1 MKRYDLRH
9 LSSRCVP
16 RIFELVNSSQKDEVS
31 IFIFETTED
40 EKLQTIIKNLKREGH
55 EVMNSLRFNEA
66 DWTIVV
72 KAFVNEPKVSNPLFD
87 AFEKYGVEL
96 KTLDRQSAVLCV
108 GTHFAKDNEILA
120 RELCEWEKE
129 LICMSAQEDG
139 NLKKT
144 ALKYVKY
151 EVGSE
156 GGVLALI
163 AKTLL
168 KDAQIP
174 QDVKNYLDELDEGY
188 LSAESN
194 VGEEETEEIKKAVD
208 AADTL
213 SLLFGCDLYHH
224 PDADLIAALTAL
236 ISRFKSLRISVLD
249 EIELK
254 AKPKTLLPP
263 PLDELKSFDGTIV
276 YFHDSGE
283 ISPKLY
289 GSSQFAIAAKLKDG
303 DEVLIETSNGAY
315 ESLFSID
322 TNMRGTIAIL
332 GARKSGYRYE
342 AVKVSK
348 RGSNG

>member
-9 LSSRCVP
+9 LSVRFAS
-16 RIFELVNSSQKDEVS
+16 RIFELISSSQKGEVS

-55 EVMNSLRFNEA
+55 EVMNSLRFNEV

-72 KAFVNEPKVSNPLFD
+72 KAFASEPKISNPLFD

-96 KTLDRQSAVLCV
+96 KTLDRQSAVLCI
-108 GTHFAKDNEILA
+108 GTHFAKDNEALA

-129 LICMSAQEDG
+129 LIYMSAQEDLS
-139 NLKKT
+139 LKKT
-144 ALKYVKY
+144 ALKHIKY
-151 EVGSE
+151 EAGSE

-168 KDAQIP
+168 DDAQIP
-174 QDVKNYLDELDEGY
+174 QDVKNYLDELDDGY

-194 VGEEETEEIKKAVD
+194 VGEEEMEEIKKIMTQSA
-208 AADTL
+208 L
-213 SLLFGCDLYHH
+213 SLLFGRDLYYH
-224 PDADLIAALTAL
+224 PDVDLIAALTAL
-236 ISRFKSLRISVLD
+236 ISRFKPLRVSVLD
-249 EIELK
+249 DIELR

-263 PLDELKSFDGTIV
+263 PINELKSFDGTIV
-276 YFHDSGE
+276 YFYDSGE
-283 ISPKLY
+283 INPKLY

-303 DEVLIETSNGAY
+303 DEVLIETSNSVY

-322 TNMRGTIAIL
+322 TNMRGTIAVL